1 MPLTPLDG
9 VRVLDLTHYIAGPYC
24 TKLLADFGAQVIK
37 IERPPAGDPARRI
50 GPFFHDEPS
59 LESSAL
65 FLHLNTNKQSLTLN
79 LKSAEGNRIV
89 RRLLVDT
96 DILVEN
102 FRPGVLANL
111 GLNYVTLKAINPAII
126 LTSISNFGQTGP
138 YRDLKASE
146 IVESAMG
153 GPMNIT
159 GHAHREPLKLGG
171 NVVQYHAG
179 AIAAYATVMA
189 LLRAEDQGAGDWID
203 VSIYET
209 QCTNRDRR
217 VIYLLGHAYTGELG
231 KRQVFGHRA
240 LSGVRQAADGYV
252 SLVGAGTRLPGLLRI
267 MGREDLLEDPRV
279 QEAIHHTSAEV
290 MEEIEALYLEWLR
303 GQPKHKVVAEAQAAH
318 VLAAPVNTIADLFS
332 DPHFAER
339 SPWSVIESPV
349 TGPIAYPGPP
359 FRMSASPAPAPS
371 RAPMLGEH
379 NTAILCDRL
388 GYEREDLRRL
398 AEQGVI

>member
-9 VRVLDLTHYIAGPYC
+9 VRVLDLTHHIAGPYC
-24 TKLLADFGAQVIK
+24 TKLLADFGADIIK

-65 FLHLNTNKQSLTLN
+65 FLHLNTNKRSLTLN
-79 LKSAEGNRIV
+79 LKSSEGGAIV
-89 RRLLVDT
+89 RRLLRQVD
-96 DILVEN
+96 IVVEN
-102 FRPGVLANL
+102 FRPGVLADL
-111 GLNYVTLKAINPAII
+111 GLDYDALKSINPSVV

-171 NVVQYHAG
+171 NVVQYHTG
-179 AIAAYATVMA
+179 AIAAYATVMS
-189 LLRAEDQGAGDWID
+189 LLRAEDEGAGEWID
-203 VSIYET
+203 VSIYEA
-209 QCTNRDRR
+209 QCANRDRR
-217 VIYLLGHAYTGELG
+217 IIYLLAHAYTGEIG
-231 KRQVFGHRA
+231 KRPVFGHRP
-240 LSGVRQAADGYV
+240 LSGVRQAKDGYV
-252 SLVGAGTRLPGLLRI
+252 SIVGAGTRLPGLLRI

-279 QEAIHHTSAEV
+279 QEAVHHTSADV
-290 MEEIEALYLEWLR
+290 MEEIEGLYLDWLR
-303 GQPKHKVVAEAQAAH
+303 NQPKHEVVAKAQAAK
-318 VLAAPVNTIADLFS
+318 VLAAPVNTIADLFT
-332 DPHFAER
+332 DPHFAAR
-339 SPWSVIESPV
+339 SPWNVIDGPQ

-359 FRMSASPAPAPS
+359 FLMSASPAPTPR
-371 RAPMLGEH
+371 RAPLLGEH
-379 NTAILCDRL
+379 NAAILCDRL

-398 AEQGVI
+398 SEQGVI